1 SGGQDILS
9 DVSLTPDRQ
18 YLIAGSSINNNTEHI
33 GGSAN
38 SGYDYHLVKLDQQGN
53 PVWEKYYGGSG
64 HDYLS
69 SAVATQEGGFLL
81 CGTSYSGKSS
91 SRKKSSKGS
100 CDLWLIKTDENGE
113 EQWQQ
118 V

>member
-1 SGGQDILS
+1 
-9 DVSLTPDRQ
+9 
-18 YLIAGSSINNNTEHI
+18 
-33 GGSAN
+33 
-38 SGYDYHLVKLDQQGN
+38 SGYDYHLLKLDQQGN

-81 CGTSYSGKSS
+81 CGNSYSGKSS
-91 SRKKSSKGS
+91 SRKKLSKGS
-100 CDLWLIKTDENGE
+100 CDVWLIKIDENGE